1 MKHYTSFEDF
11 INEAYDMNDPVL
23 VAFRAA
29 RAKREKEL
37 AKPKRKPLYGKQ
49 RLKAEDDLW
58 DISQD
63 LKDLYADRGQLL
75 IDMEEEAEAEGGP
88 IADDY
93 GDKLNKIEDEIQK
106 LIAKRGQLE
115 MRLAESKE
123 AESVGEAYTDDDVN
137 MLFGFYG
144 QIETCF
150 DEKKAKK
157 LFDQGVLDLQK
168 KYKLSEEAALTV
180 LNSKMGRKAAD
191 QICDKQA
198 KTAVEG
204 LETYYTKSLQKE
216 IDVVI
221 KESLKID
228 ELRLTSYGV
237 KDLLK
242 AVNNR
247 LDLLPQLG
255 FDKFKDVIHHLK
267 YGDQEEQNE
276 LRDKLKELGV
286 DVAYESKVNEGE
298 LNSKVAKKLTIGD
311 TIKTDKHT
319 YTITD
324 FGQKA
329 NAFRQ
334 FQVEDEAGE
343 IYQIQVSLY
352 GSNRIGVGAG
362 RSLNFRDEVLEA
374 LVTEAVSRDT
384 KIYQIAT
391 PAPQSV
397 LVRELEDLFG
407 DDYRHIVTE
416 FNDDEGYESVL
427 VFNLTQRD
435 IKRIQEEIG
444 DVLIWEYSIKKGKEI
459 SESAVT
465 ESVFAFKTDNIE
477 QLHFETDPK
486 TAEEMK
492 IELGKMQGEVSKI
505 KQIESAEY
513 SLRRFRK
520 EIGYGNGKDVGVFLP
535 GSYDASV
542 SKLGDGPHKKAVKA
556 VKWNQRKYD
565 QWLEDMA
572 SNGGAE
578 NAFDMAQNAKNER
591 GLIDWVRKQFRGE
604 DPLQRIQWDIE
615 AFVESVISEGISKD
629 RMIKQIERA
638 LKDGTSIFK
647 LPMDT
652 QKYYHKNKSDFE
664 SLVTEAKTL
673 DRDEMMDW
681 LDQTLTFT
689 RTSEEF
695 DGSKGGIWTTGEN
708 GEQYKGKR
716 IYDYYSEDYKNRT
729 FGVLNSWEKELN
741 KRGWYSE
748 WYDAGTV
755 MIWPN

>member
-75 IDMEEEAEAEGGP
+75 IDMEQEAEAEGGP

-137 MLFGFYG
+137 MLYGFYG

-216 IDVVI
+216 ISVVI

-286 DVAYESKVNEGE
+286 DVAYE
-298 LNSKVAKKLTIGD
+298 
-311 TIKTDKHT
+311 
-319 YTITD
+319 
-324 FGQKA
+324 
-329 NAFRQ
+329 
-334 FQVEDEAGE
+334 
-343 IYQIQVSLY
+343 
-352 GSNRIGVGAG
+352 
-362 RSLNFRDEVLEA
+362 A

-416 FNDDEGYESVL
+416 FNDDEAYESVL
-427 VFNLTQRD
+427 VFNLTKND

-695 DGSKGGIWTTGEN
+695 DGSKDGIWTTGEN